1 MRRRAAAFFV
11 AAVAAAGGIGY
22 GLAYHRDWVFD
33 TLRGADARATLVERP
48 CGFTTESGRAMVC
61 YDFNVP
67 ESRDKAGSRLITLPI
82 IVFKAPETPHQ
93 DDPVLLISGG
103 PGAIAYTERRYA
115 SIWKDKFKD
124 LAWLK
129 GRDLIVYD
137 QRGVGGARP
146 ALECPEIDALRDDPL
161 NIERSRNSMSA
172 CRQRLE
178 REGVDLLAYD
188 TNSNVDD
195 ILTLQAKF
203 GVKAWNLWGQS
214 YGTRVVLTLLRR
226 KPAGVRSAILDG
238 AYPPEVAGKLYLA
251 SAFNGT
257 MGKIFEACAADE
269 TCKEDFP
276 NLRRRFEDALARL
289 KARPAE
295 VKSDPA
301 PYLPQRIFKVDDVIF
316 LSIVDSLLY
325 TADGIGKLPWL
336 IDRVAEGKD
345 EWLEEPL
352 ADWDLVAFGPYITA
366 GISYLVDCNDT
377 PDTDDSDERQAAQRQ
392 PHLAAWLGYS
402 TAFKP
407 CPYWTKRTQPSLNRA
422 PVASEVPTIVI
433 AGGFDLATPPEW
445 GVLTARALGKAQYL
459 LVPGASHDASDHE
472 CAKFALTVFIERPG
486 AEVGGLCRSSPSHPT
501 FKRKSDDE

>member
-1 MRRRAAAFFV
+1 MRRKAAAFFV
-11 AAVAAAGGIGY
+11 VAIAAGGALGY
-22 GLAYHRDWVFD
+22 GFANHRDWAYD
-33 TLRGADARATLVERP
+33 TLRGPDARTALVERP
-48 CGFTTESGRAMVC
+48 CGFTTESGRAIAC
-61 YDFNVP
+61 YDFSVP
-67 ESRDKAGSRLITLPI
+67 ESRDKPGSRLITLPI
-82 IVFKAPETPHQ
+82 IVFKAPEPPRH

-115 SIWKDKFKD
+115 SVWKDKFKD

-146 ALECPEIDALRDDPL
+146 ALECPEIDVLRDDPL
-161 NIERSRNSMSA
+161 NIERSRNAMIA

-188 TNSNVDD
+188 TNANVDD
-195 ILTLQAKF
+195 IVALQAKL
-203 GVKAWNLWGQS
+203 GVKTWNLWGQS
-214 YGTRVVLTLLRR
+214 YGTRVALTLMRR
-226 KPAGVRSAILDG
+226 KPAGVRSVILDG
-238 AYPPEVAGKLYLA
+238 AYPPEIAGKLYLA
-251 SAFNGT
+251 SAFNAT
-257 MGKIFEACAADE
+257 MGKIFDACAEDDA
-269 TCKEDFP
+269 CKEDYP
-276 NLRRRFEDALARL
+276 NLRKRFEDVLVRL
-289 KARPAE
+289 KSRPAE
-295 VKSDPA
+295 VKSDPT
-301 PYLPQRIFKVDDVIF
+301 PYLSQRIFKVDDVIF

-325 TADGIGKLPWL
+325 TADGIAKLPWL

-345 EWLEEPL
+345 ESLEEPL

-377 PDTDDSDERQAAQRQ
+377 LDIDDSDERQAAQRQ

-407 CPYWTKRTQPSLNRA
+407 CPYWTKRTQPALDRA
-422 PVASEVPTIVI
+422 PVASEIPTIVI

-445 GVLTARALGKAQYL
+445 GALTARSLGRAQL
-459 LVPGASHDASDHE
+459 LPVPAASHDASDHE
-472 CAKFALTVFIERPG
+472 CARFALALFMERPG
-486 AEVGGLCRSSPSHPT
+486 AEVGGLCRSSPRHPS